1 MMYVYWVVFFGLYL
15 LFYLF
20 YNIRM
25 LALNLTNTE
34 ILCFCSGSRGDA
46 RAVSMTSVDS
56 STVDVEAVK
65 AEWTLLWQGR
75 IDDKVRAQALC
86 VFVLTFDL
94 GWIWV

>member
-1 MMYVYWVVFFGLYL
+1 MLDDML
-15 LFYLF
+15 LINYPR
-20 YNIRM
+20 NAGM
-25 LALNLTNTE
+25 
-34 ILCFCSGSRGDA
+34 FCSGHGGDA
-46 RAVSMTSVDS
+46 RAVSMLSVDL

>member
-1 MMYVYWVVFFGLYL
+1 
-15 LFYLF
+15 
-20 YNIRM
+20 
-25 LALNLTNTE
+25 
-34 ILCFCSGSRGDA
+34 
-46 RAVSMTSVDS
+46 MTSVDS